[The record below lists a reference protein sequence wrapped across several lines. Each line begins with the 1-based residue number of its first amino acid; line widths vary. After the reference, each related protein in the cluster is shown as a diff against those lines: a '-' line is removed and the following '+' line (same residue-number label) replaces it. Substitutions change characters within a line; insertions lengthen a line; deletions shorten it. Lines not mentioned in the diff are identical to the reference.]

1 MVAEPDKPACED
13 QTQQQ
18 QTTTGDLP
26 VALAKNE
33 ICVSFIPF
41 ATSFEIRV
49 ALHADALT
57 VKIRNS
63 HIKVPFVELVGRASS
78 LPSAGLEQGVEG
90 NGREGM
96 SAVCARVRE

>member
-18 QTTTGDLP
+18 QTTTGELP

-49 ALHADALT
+49 ALHADA
-57 VKIRNS
+57 
-63 HIKVPFVELVGRASS
+63 S
-78 LPSAGLEQGVEG
+78 L
-90 NGREGM
+90 
-96 SAVCARVRE
+96 